1 MPSAASQAS
10 GLSSELLADPA
21 RLHGL
26 DALRGVAALCV
37 VGLHTNAVFGGFG
50 WLSKGYLGVDFF
62 LMLSGFLMTRITE
75 PRLIAGLAPTRF
87 MVARYRR
94 FWPMMALG
102 SLIGV
107 PYLWVRAGGDL
118 AAFIPALIANFS
130 LLPWPLANLLFAL
143 NIPAWTIFAELVA
156 NCAHVFALRRLRTG
170 GLAVLVVVLTGL
182 IVWAAVSY
190 GTLDVGARPSNWIP
204 AVPRVFLAY
213 CLGML
218 LSRSWKQSPLP
229 ALPAPLIM
237 LTIPATLVSAIF
249 WDWRHWSFDLAFVLV
264 LCPLVILAALAITRA
279 NPLIRLSAALSFPL
293 FAVHLPILEAMRELG
308 FTKLPALAVVALV
321 TAAIVWWTN
330 RPARRMA
337 QA

>member
-1 MPSAASQAS
+1 
-10 GLSSELLADPA
+10 LAEPN

-26 DALRGVAALCV
+26 DALRGIAALCV

-75 PRLIAGLAPTRF
+75 PRLVTGLAPARF
-87 MVARYRR
+87 MIARYRR

-102 SLIGV
+102 SLIGA

-118 AAFIPALIANFS
+118 TAFIPALLANFA

-156 NCAHVFALRRLRTG
+156 NCAHVFALRRLRTAALALLVA
-170 GLAVLVVVLTGL
+170 GLAALT
-182 IVWAAVSY
+182 VWAATSY
-190 GTLDVGARPSNWIP
+190 GSLDVGARPSNWIP

-213 CLGML
+213 GLGML
-218 LSRSWKQSPLP
+218 LSRCWQRSPLP

-237 LTIPATLVSAIF
+237 LAIPLALVAAVF

-264 LCPLVILAALAITRA
+264 LCPLVILAALAMTKA

-308 FTKLPALAVVALV
+308 FTKLPALAAVAIV

>member
-1 MPSAASQAS
+1 MAEP
-10 GLSSELLADPA
+10 G

-75 PRLIAGLAPTRF
+75 PRLTVGLAPGRF

-94 FWPMMALG
+94 FWPMLALG
-102 SLIGV
+102 SLIGA
-107 PYLWVRAGGDL
+107 PYLWVRAGGDI
-118 AAFIPALIANFS
+118 AAFIPALLANFA

-143 NIPAWTIFAELVA
+143 NIPAWTIFAELLA
-156 NCAHVFALRRLRTG
+156 NAAHVFTLRRLRTS
-170 GLAVLVVVLTGL
+170 GLALLVTLLCGLT
-182 IVWAAVSY
+182 VWAASTY
-190 GTLDVGARPSNWIP
+190 GSLDVGARPSNWVP

-218 LSRSWKQSPLP
+218 LSRCWKQSPLP
-229 ALPAPLIM
+229 ALPAPPIM
-237 LTIPATLVSAIF
+237 LAIPAALVASVYA
-249 WDWRHWSFDLAFVLV
+249 DWRHWSYDLVFVLV
-264 LCPLVILAALAITRA
+264 LCPLVILSALRITKA
-279 NPLIRLSAALSFPL
+279 SPLIWLSAALSFPL
-293 FAVHLPILEAMRELG
+293 FAVHLPILEGMRELG
-308 FTKLPALAVVALV
+308 FGKLPALTVVAIT
-321 TAAIVWWTN
+321 TALIVWWTN